1 MSALFSF
8 GRFAMSNRSP
18 NVRRPQ
24 ASLAHEV
31 ALWAAGYRAIA
42 GIDEAGRGAWAGPVV
57 AAAVILPPDAAACAP
72 LLGAVCD
79 SKQLSA
85 AQRARLLPTIQTVA
99 LAWGVGSVS
108 AAAIDAIGILPATRQ
123 AMTAAVACLT
133 VPPDYLLIDAV
144 RLRELSLPQQ
154 ALIHGDALSLSI
166 AAASIIAKVT
176 RDRLLA
182 ELDARYEGYGFAQ
195 HKGYGTPAHRA
206 ALARL
211 GPSPEHRR
219 SFRPLQGTQGRLWE
233 TRP

>member
-1 MSALFSF
+1 MMTS
-8 GRFAMSNRSP
+8 RSP
-18 NVRRPQ
+18 NARRPH
-24 ASLAHEV
+24 ASLMHEA
-31 ALWAAGYRAIA
+31 ALWAAGYRAVA
-42 GIDEAGRGAWAGPVV
+42 GVDEAGRGAWAGPVV
-57 AAAVILPPDAAACAP
+57 AAAVILPPDAVACSP

-85 AQRARLLPTIQTVA
+85 AQRERLLPTIQAVA

-123 AMTAAVACLT
+123 AMAAAVARLAI
-133 VPPDYLLIDAV
+133 PADYLLIDAV
-144 RLRELSLPQQ
+144 RLRELSLPQE

-182 ELDARYEGYGFAQ
+182 ELDARYNGYGFAR
-195 HKGYGTPAHRA
+195 HKGYGTPEHRA

-219 SFRPLQGTQGRLWE
+219 SFRPILGTQGVLWE
-233 TRP
+233 MQP

>member
-1 MSALFSF
+1 MMTS
-8 GRFAMSNRSP
+8 RSP
-18 NVRRPQ
+18 NARRPH
-24 ASLAHEV
+24 ASLTHEA
-31 ALWAAGYRAIA
+31 ALWAAGYRAVA
-42 GIDEAGRGAWAGPVV
+42 GVDEAGRGAWAGPVV
-57 AAAVILPPDAAACAP
+57 AAAVILPPDAVACAP

-85 AQRARLLPTIQTVA
+85 AQRERLLPTIQAVA

-123 AMTAAVACLT
+123 AMVAAVARLAI
-133 VPPDYLLIDAV
+133 PADYLLIDAV

-182 ELDARYEGYGFAQ
+182 ELDARYDGYGFAR
-195 HKGYGTPAHRA
+195 HKGYGTPEHRA

-219 SFRPLQGTQGRLWE
+219 SFRPILGTQGVLWE
-233 TRP
+233 TQP